1 MPHDPIL
8 HLLGLA
14 KKAGRLEIGEEPV
27 GAAARAHQ
35 ARVLLLA
42 ADAAANT
49 VRRAAHFGEA
59 GGALWLQMPFTKAE
73 LGEQLGRSSCA
84 MLAVTDFGF
93 AAALAEKLAARDE
106 ERYGPAAQQLRAE
119 GGPRPDAP
127 ERKTPAREKY
137 ETGQAQALR
146 RPSPLAPELRGKRPR
161 RQRRRRERGQR
172 RLKADGRRRP
182 ETGDGKSA
190 PNVPRE
196 TGAGRAE
203 ADCEAQI
210 RRQEPCR
217 ETLRNEVAL
226 YDEQIPCPRGGQ
238 GLQAEFQGHRGD
250 HDQIQ
255 PDPQEPH
262 AGPGGAGAGRYF
274 RLSDPAQPGGAA

>member
-42 ADAAANT
+42 ADAAPNT

-106 ERYGPAAQQLRAE
+106 ERYGPAAQQLRAKAD
-119 GGPRPDAP
+119 RALM
-127 ERKTPAREKY
+127 RQREKRQH
-137 ETGQAQALR
+137 EKNMRQGKHKPWAAPPS
-146 RPSPLAPELRGKRPR
+146 RPSKRAEAPPTAS
-161 RQRRRRERGQR
+161 RRERGE
-172 RLKADGRRRP
+172 RP
-182 ETGDGKSA
+182 EHSPG
-190 PNVPRE
+190 NR
-196 TGAGRAE
+196 GRA
-203 ADCEAQI
+203 
-210 RRQEPCR
+210 
-217 ETLRNEVAL
+217 
-226 YDEQIPCPRGGQ
+226 GG
-238 GLQAEFQGHRGD
+238 
-250 HDQIQ
+250 
-255 PDPQEPH
+255 
-262 AGPGGAGAGRYF
+262 
-274 RLSDPAQPGGAA
+274 S